1 PAPAVSAG
9 AAGLVAMAARVGSA
23 AIAVCLFRLETEA
36 TAVPGATV
44 ATVATAGT
52 VSLAGPEAP
61 AVGLPPAARADMA
74 N

>member
-1 PAPAVSAG
+1 
-9 AAGLVAMAARVGSA
+9 GLVAMAARVGSA
-23 AIAVCLFRLETEA
+23 AIAVCLFRLEKEV
-36 TAVPGATV
+36 TAVPG

>member
-1 PAPAVSAG
+1 MAV
-9 AAGLVAMAARVGSA
+9 RVGSA
-23 AIAVCLFRLETEA
+23 AIAVCLFRLEKEV

-61 AVGLPPAARADMA
+61 AVGLPLAARADMA

>member
-1 PAPAVSAG
+1 
-9 AAGLVAMAARVGSA
+9 MAARVGSA
-23 AIAVCLFRLETEA
+23 AIAVCLFRLEKEV
-36 TAVPGATV
+36 TAVPG

>member
-1 PAPAVSAG
+1 
-9 AAGLVAMAARVGSA
+9 MAARVGSA
-23 AIAVCLFRLETEA
+23 AIAVCLFRLE
-36 TAVPGATV
+36 
-44 ATVATAGT
+44 TVATAGT